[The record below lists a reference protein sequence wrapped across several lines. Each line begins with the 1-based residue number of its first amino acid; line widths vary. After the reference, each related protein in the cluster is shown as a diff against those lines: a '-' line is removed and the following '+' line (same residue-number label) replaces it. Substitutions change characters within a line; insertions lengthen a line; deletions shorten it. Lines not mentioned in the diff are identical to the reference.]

1 MALPSPIPSPPLVSS
16 PAPAGG
22 LDPERALAS
31 GRWVKWIGGASNQD
45 LAAIE
50 DLAGLYSLAGV
61 HCLDLAADPAV
72 VAAARRGIA
81 WAEAR
86 GGARPWVM
94 LSLSDGADPHFRKA
108 WFDPA
113 HCPAACPRPCERVC
127 PALAIPPLE
136 PVPGSGPSPA
146 AAPDRPACGVRE
158 ACGVLAE
165 RCYGCGR
172 CLPAC
177 PLGLIEERDQLLPA
191 AAVPPLLAA
200 LRPDAIE
207 LHTRIGRA
215 GAFAA
220 RLDQLRA
227 AGIPLQRLA
236 VSCGLE
242 LDGPPPPAA
251 AAGEALPLRPEAL
264 AERLVEEL
272 WNRFAQLRGAGFAPL
287 WQLDGRPMRGD
298 VGAGTARAAVQLWRR
313 IGPRLPPGPVQLAGG
328 TNDRTLPLL
337 QTLPPPASAA
347 VAGVAFGSVAR
358 ARLQPL
364 LLQAQQRGGR
374 LLDQADLLPEAA
386 AIAAAL
392 VQPWLRRRR

>member
-1 MALPSPIPSPPLVSS
+1 
-16 PAPAGG
+16 
-22 LDPERALAS
+22 
-31 GRWVKWIGGASNQD
+31 VKWIGGASNQD

-50 DLAGLYSLAGV
+50 DLAGVYTLAGV
-61 HCLDLAADPAV
+61 HCLDVAADPAV

-81 WAEAR
+81 WAAAR
-86 GGARPWVM
+86 GAALPWLMV
-94 LSLSDGADPHFRKA
+94 SLSDGSDPHFRKA

-113 HCPAACPRPCERVC
+113 RCPLDCPRPCERVC
-127 PALAIPPLE
+127 PALAIPPLAIQPQAMARLE
-136 PVPGSGPSPA
+136 PVAGSGSRPE
-146 AAPDRPACGVRE
+146 AAPDRF
-158 ACGVLAE
+158 ACGVLEE

-177 PLGLIEERDQLLPA
+177 PLGLIKERDQLLPA

-207 LHTRIGRA
+207 IHTRIGRA

-220 RLDQLRA
+220 RLGQLRA
-227 AGIPLQRLA
+227 AGIPLRRLA

-242 LDGPPPPAA
+242 LDGPPPPGA
-251 AAGEALPLRPEAL
+251 AAGEALRPEAL

-272 WNRFAQLRGAGFAPL
+272 WNRFAQLRAAGFAPL

-337 QTLPPPASAA
+337 QTLPPPAGAA

-386 AIAAAL
+386 AIAAGL
-392 VQPWLRRRR
+392 VQPWLRRRP

>member
-1 MALPSPIPSPPLVSS
+1 M
-16 PAPAGG
+16 
-22 LDPERALAS
+22 
-31 GRWVKWIGGASNQD
+31 KWIGGASNQD

-86 GGARPWVM
+86 GAARPWVM
-94 LSLSDGADPHFRKA
+94 VSLSDGSDPHFRKA

-113 HCPAACPRPCERVC
+113 RCPLDCPRPCERVC
-127 PALAIPPLE
+127 PALAIPALGPMPLAI
-136 PVPGSGPSPA
+136 SKISQA
-146 AAPDRPACGVRE
+146 HAGV
-158 ACGVLAE
+158 ASGVLEE

-177 PLGLIEERDQLLPA
+177 PLGLIEERDQLLSA

-207 LHTRIGRA
+207 LHTQIGRS

-220 RLDQLRA
+220 RLAQVRA
-227 AGIPLQRLA
+227 AGIPLRRLA

-242 LDGPPPPAA
+242 VAGAPPAA
-251 AAGEALPLRPEAL
+251 GTGEGSAREHAAASP
-264 AERLVEEL
+264 ERLTDEL
-272 WNRFAQLRGAGFAPL
+272 WDRFAQVRAAGFAPL
-287 WQLDGRPMRGD
+287 WQLDGRPMSGD
-298 VGAGTARAAVQLWRR
+298 VGAGTARAAVGLLRR
-313 IGPRLPPGPVQLAGG
+313 VAGRLPPGPVQLAGG
-328 TNDRTLPLL
+328 TNDRTLPLVEAL
-337 QTLPPPASAA
+337 ERSARGM

-358 ARLQPL
+358 ARLQGL
-364 LLQAQQRGGR
+364 LLRAQKRGGR
-374 LLDQADLLPEAA
+374 LLDQADLLQEACGLA
-386 AIAAAL
+386 GDL
-392 VQPWLRRRR
+392 VAPWLKRARSSSERA

>member
-1 MALPSPIPSPPLVSS
+1 M
-16 PAPAGG
+16 
-22 LDPERALAS
+22 
-31 GRWVKWIGGASNQD
+31 KWIGGASNQD

-50 DLAGLYSLAGV
+50 DLAGIYTLAGV
-61 HCLDLAADPAV
+61 HCLDVAADPAV

-81 WAEAR
+81 WAAAR
-86 GGARPWVM
+86 GAALPWLMV
-94 LSLSDGADPHFRKA
+94 SLSDGSDPHFRKA
-108 WFDPA
+108 WFDSA
-113 HCPAACPRPCERVC
+113 RCPLDCPRPCERVC
-127 PALAIPPLE
+127 PALAIPPLAIQPQAMARLE
-136 PVPGSGPSPA
+136 PVAGSGSRPE
-146 AAPDRPACGVRE
+146 AAPPDCL
-158 ACGVLAE
+158 ACGVLEE

-177 PLGLIEERDQLLPA
+177 PLGLIKERDQLLPA

-207 LHTRIGRA
+207 IHTRIGRA

-220 RLDQLRA
+220 RLGQLRA
-227 AGIPLQRLA
+227 AGIPLRRLA

-251 AAGEALPLRPEAL
+251 AAGEPLRPEAL

-272 WNRFAQLRGAGFAPL
+272 WNRFAQLRAAGFAPL

-337 QTLPPPASAA
+337 QTLTPPAGAA

-386 AIAAAL
+386 AIAAGL
-392 VQPWLRRRR
+392 VQPWLRRRP

>member
-1 MALPSPIPSPPLVSS
+1 M
-16 PAPAGG
+16 
-22 LDPERALAS
+22 
-31 GRWVKWIGGASNQD
+31 KWIGGASNQD

-86 GGARPWVM
+86 GAARPWVM
-94 LSLSDGADPHFRKA
+94 VSLSDGADPHFRKA
-108 WFDPA
+108 WFDPD
-113 HCPAACPRPCERVC
+113 HCPPDCPRPCERVC
-127 PALAIPPLE
+127 PALAIPALE
-136 PVPGSGPSPA
+136 PEPRSIARFLGAPDA
-146 AAPDRPACGVRE
+146 AAS
-158 ACGVLAE
+158 GVLEE

-215 GAFAA
+215 GAFAD
-220 RLDQLRA
+220 RLDQVRS
-227 AGIPLQRLA
+227 AGIPLRRLA

-242 LDGPPPPAA
+242 VEGAPPPAA
-251 AAGEALPLRPEAL
+251 DAGEALALGPEAL
-264 AERLVEEL
+264 ADRLADEL
-272 WNRFAQLRGAGFAPL
+272 WNRFAQLRAAGLTPL
-287 WQLDGRPMRGD
+287 WQLDGRPMSGD
-298 VGAGTARAAVQLWRR
+298 VGAGTARSAVQLFLRVAQ
-313 IGPRLPPGPVQLAGG
+313 RLPPGPLQLAGG
-328 TNDRTLPLL
+328 TNDHTLPLVEGL
-337 QTLPPPASAA
+337 GLPWRTM

-358 ARLQPL
+358 ARLQSL
-364 LLQAQQRGGR
+364 LLQAQQRRGR
-374 LLDQADLLPEAA
+374 LLDQADLLPEASA
-386 AIAAAL
+386 MADGL
-392 VQPWLRRRR
+392 VGPWLARRP